1 MSVDKFG
8 RHSSGQI
15 YTEPGVSVR
24 YVNNNFIRRDGSN
37 EVEGDLSMNT
47 HKITNLAE
55 PINSRDAVHKRYVDL
70 RKPIITIWACHEG
83 PLHTNAYEWSFGGGF
98 APSNFGYPMPT
109 SGRILRIV
117 ASSKRVTSRPPTRDL
132 HSEPRSPDRS
142 VRVIIVINGNNAEP
156 YGGVAVHPGSYVI
169 SLPFSQP
176 IELSA
181 EDHINF
187 KTDGCNGNE
196 EYSMVSLLI
205 QLDI

>member
-55 PINSRDAVHKRYVDL
+55 PIHFRDAVNKRYVDL
-70 RKPIITIWACHEG
+70 LKPIITIWACHEG

-98 APSNFGYPMPT
+98 APSDFGYPMPT

-117 ASSKRVTSRPPTRDL
+117 ASSKRVTSLPIRRDL
-132 HSEPRSPDRS
+132 HSEPSRIPEPINPHGNYPSRS
-142 VRVIIVINGNNAEP
+142 VRVIISN
-156 YGGVAVHPGSYVI
+156 
-169 SLPFSQP
+169 QR
-176 IELSA
+176 
-181 EDHINF
+181 
-187 KTDGCNGNE
+187 K
-196 EYSMVSLLI
+196 
-205 QLDI
+205 

>member
-24 YVNNNFIRRDGSN
+24 YVYNTFIRRDGSN

-55 PINSRDAVHKRYVDL
+55 PINFRDAVNKKYVD
-70 RKPIITIWACHEG
+70 RQKPIITIWACHEG
-83 PLHTNAYEWSFGGGF
+83 PLHTNAYEWSFGGGL
-98 APSNFGYPMPT
+98 APSNFGYPMST

-117 ASSKRVTSRPPTRDL
+117 ASSKRVTRIP
-132 HSEPRSPDRS
+132 EPRNPHSNERS
-142 VRVIIVINGNNAEP
+142 VRVIIVINGNDIEP
-156 YGGVAVHPGSYVI
+156 HGIISLHPGSYVEWG
-169 SLPFSQP
+169 PFPQP
-176 IELSA
+176 IELSV

-187 KTDGCNGNE
+187 KTDECNGNE

>member
-109 SGRILRIV
+109 SGRILQIV
-117 ASSKRVTSRPPTRDL
+117 ASSKRVTSSPPRHDL
-132 HSEPRSPDRS
+132 HSEPSNYERS
-142 VRVIIVINGNNAEP
+142 VRVIIVINGNDIESHGIISL
-156 YGGVAVHPGSYVI
+156 YPGSSVEWG
-169 SLPFSQP
+169 SFPQP
-176 IELSA
+176 IELSVK
-181 EDHINF
+181 DHINF
-187 KTDGCNGNE
+187 KTGGCNGNE